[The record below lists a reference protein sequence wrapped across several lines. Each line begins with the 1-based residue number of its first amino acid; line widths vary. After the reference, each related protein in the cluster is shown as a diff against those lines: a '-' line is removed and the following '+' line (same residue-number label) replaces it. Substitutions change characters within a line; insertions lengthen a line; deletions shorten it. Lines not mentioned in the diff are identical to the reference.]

1 MNLQQVFDQLNTVQ
15 ANPAISIFVP
25 THRTFP
31 DNQQDAIALKNALKE
46 LETRLSEA
54 HDKREVQTRL
64 EQIEKEL
71 SEHDHDYNLDTLAIF
86 STPESTQIFNFPFKV
101 KPRVIINQHFATRDI
116 LRELNSSVHYYMVIV
131 SRMNG
136 RLFEVFNDQLV
147 HEFNQE
153 DELQGLEFPLENTH
167 LYTTSSNDRS
177 NATKEENYIKE
188 FLNRID
194 KSVQEVYKQNPLP
207 IIVVGDER
215 TVSFYQQVCDNPNAI
230 VATVTNSANLEAE
243 ARLIIEEAQEQVNL
257 YRTKLQEVAQT
268 EINQAKSQNLLIEDL
283 SSIYRAANE
292 GRLDQIFIKKGYIQP
307 ANIDSATST
316 VELDTGTT
324 TTDDIVDDILSTVIH
339 HGGKAHFLD
348 AEFLDQ
354 NANLLAKAR
363 Y

>member
-1 MNLQQVFDQLNTVQ
+1 MNLQQVFDQLNIAQ

-46 LETRLSEA
+46 LETRLSET
-54 HDKREVQTRL
+54 HDKREVPTRL

-71 SEHDHDYNLDTLAIF
+71 AEHDHNYNLDTLAIF

-101 KPRVIINQHFATRDI
+101 KPRVIIDQHFATRDI

-188 FLNRID
+188 FLNRVD

-215 TVSFYQQVCDNPNAI
+215 TVSFYQQVCDNPSAI
-230 VATVTNSANLEAE
+230 FATVTNSTNLESE
-243 ARLIIEEAQEQVNL
+243 ARLLIDDAQDKVNL
-257 YRTKLQEVAQT
+257 YRTKLQQASQA
-268 EINQAKSQNLLIEDL
+268 EISQAKSQNLLIEDL
-283 SSIYRAANE
+283 SSIYRAAKE
-292 GRLDQIFIKKGYIQP
+292 GRVDQIFIRKGYIQP
-307 ANIDSATST
+307 ATIDEETSN
-316 VELDTGTT
+316 VELNSDTTN
-324 TTDDIVDDILSTVIH
+324 TDDIVDDVLSIVIQ
-339 HGGKAHFLD
+339 HGGKANFLSG
-348 AEFLDQ
+348 EFLDD
-354 NANLLAKAR
+354 NINLLAKVR